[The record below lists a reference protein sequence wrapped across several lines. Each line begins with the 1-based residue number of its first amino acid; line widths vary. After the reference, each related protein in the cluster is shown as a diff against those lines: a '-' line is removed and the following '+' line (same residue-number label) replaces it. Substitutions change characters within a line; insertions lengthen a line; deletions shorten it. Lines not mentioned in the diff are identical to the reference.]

1 MWPRSALAAARRLP
15 WRSSACKQGTALS
28 RLPVIV
34 GIGGVNP
41 AGRVSFHHAFRRI
54 VIDAIGAAH
63 ADDTYASLAAL
74 MRLNDDPADPSTREY
89 IRDNTLIRR
98 ISRFD
103 PTDVTRHRQATISA
117 AGKQGIRFVVA
128 KRHLPERVPSDWRVE
143 ALDERRVTVCVT
155 GDASVLFPERTTS
168 RVTSAGQV
176 PTGFEPGRLYPS
188 RSHPRGMELALFG
201 ASDAVQSMGID
212 WSELRARARPDAF
225 AVYAGSAMGQLDN
238 NSNAGLMQLPLK
250 GRRVTSKHV
259 AFGLPD
265 MVADFV
271 SAYTVGNVGA
281 IGGIIGAC
289 ATFLYNLGRAV
300 DEIRAGKLRVA
311 LVGGA
316 EAPIV
321 PEIIEGYRVMGAL
334 AEDEALMTMDGS
346 DTVDNRRACRP
357 FGNNCGFTV
366 AEAAVYA
373 VVCDD
378 ALALELGANIHCA
391 APAVY
396 VNGDGFK
403 KSISSPGVGN
413 YLTMAR
419 AMSMARAIL
428 GDDSLRR
435 RTFVHAHGTGTP
447 QNRVTES
454 RILDQLAGVFGIE
467 HWPVAAVKSVLGHSM
482 APASGDQLACAL
494 GTWAYDRV
502 PGITTIDALAD
513 DVSREHLRFETRHF
527 ELPGSE
533 IDAVFVNSKGF
544 GGNNATGLFLAP
556 DVTRRM
562 LATKHGERALT
573 AYDDRNAAVHERAL
587 AYDAAMT
594 RGDVEVLYGYGEG
607 VIDGDDLAISERE
620 LRVPGYAR
628 PISLDAENPF
638 PDMTG

>member
-1 MWPRSALAAARRLP
+1 M
-15 WRSSACKQGTALS
+15 S

-54 VIDAIGAAH
+54 VIDAIKADAA
-63 ADDTYASLAAL
+63 DETYASLAAL
-74 MRLNDDPADPSTREY
+74 MRLNDDPAAPSTREY
-89 IRDNTLIRR
+89 IRDNTLVRR
-98 ISRFD
+98 ISLFD
-103 PTDVTRHRQATISA
+103 PTDVVRHRQATVSTTD
-117 AGKQGIRFVVA
+117 GRGVRFVVP
-128 KRHLPERVPSDWRVE
+128 KRNLPERIPPDWRVE
-143 ALDERRVTVCVT
+143 TLDNRRVAIWA
-155 GDASVLFPERTTS
+155 GEEAPVLFAEHTTS

-201 ASDAVQSMGID
+201 ASDAVHSLGID
-212 WSELRARARPDAF
+212 WGELRARVRPDAF
-225 AVYAGSAMGQLDN
+225 AVYAGSAMGQLDD
-238 NSNAGLMQLPLK
+238 NSNAGLMQAPLK
-250 GRRVTSKHV
+250 GRRVTSKQV
-259 AFGLPD
+259 AFGLPE
-265 MVADFV
+265 MAADFV

-281 IGGIIGAC
+281 IGGVIGAC
-289 ATFLYNLGRAV
+289 ATFLYNLNLAV
-300 DEIRAGKLRVA
+300 EDIRAGRLRVA

-334 AEDEALMTMDGS
+334 AEDEALMALDGS

-391 APAVY
+391 APAIY

-403 KSISSPGVGN
+403 KSISSPGIGN
-413 YLTMAR
+413 YVTMAK

-428 GDDSLRR
+428 GEGSLRR
-435 RTFVHAHGTGTP
+435 RTLVHAHGTGTP

-454 RILDQLAGVFGIE
+454 RILDELAGVFGIE
-467 HWPVAAVKSVLGHSM
+467 DWPVAAVKSVLGHSM

-502 PGITTIDALAD
+502 PGITTIDAIAD
-513 DVSREHLRFETRHF
+513 DVSHERLRLETEHF
-527 ELPGSE
+527 ELPGDE
-533 IDAVFVNSKGF
+533 VDAIFVNSKGF
-544 GGNNATGLFLAP
+544 GGNNATGVFLSPAL
-556 DVTRRM
+556 TRRM
-562 LATKHGERALT
+562 LEKKHGARAM
-573 AYDDRNAAVHERAL
+573 AAHAERNAAVAERAL
-587 AYDAAMT
+587 EYDAAMT
-594 RGDVEVLYGYGEG
+594 RGETDVLYGFGEG
-607 VIDGDDLAISERE
+607 VIDGDDLGLSATE
-620 LRVPGYAR
+620 LRVPGYAQAI
-628 PISLDAENPF
+628 PLDPENPF
-638 PDMTG
+638 PDMTDR

>member
-1 MWPRSALAAARRLP
+1 M
-15 WRSSACKQGTALS
+15 S

-34 GIGGVNP
+34 GIGGINP

-54 VIDAIGAAH
+54 VIDAIGTAA

-74 MRLNDDPADPSTREY
+74 MRLNDDSADPATREH

-103 PTDVTRHRQATISA
+103 PTAVVRHRQATISA
-117 AGKQGIRFVVA
+117 AERRGIRFVVD
-128 KRHLPERVPSDWRVE
+128 KRHLPRDVPPGWYVE
-143 ALDERRVTVCVT
+143 PLDERRVTVHVNENT
-155 GDASVLFPERTTS
+155 SVLFPERTTS
-168 RVTSAGQV
+168 RVTSAGQL

-188 RSHPRGMELALFG
+188 RSHPRGLELAIFG
-201 ASDAVQSMGID
+201 ASDAVQSLGVD
-212 WSELRARARPDAF
+212 WGELRARVPPDAF
-225 AVYAGSAMGQLDN
+225 AVYAGSAMGQLDAQ
-238 NSNAGLMQLPLK
+238 SNAGLMQLPLTG
-250 GRRVTSKHV
+250 GRVSSKHV

-265 MVADFV
+265 MSADFV

-300 DEIRAGKLRVA
+300 DEIRAGKLRIA

-334 AEDEALMTMDGS
+334 AEDQALMALDGS
-346 DTVDNRRACRP
+346 DTVDHRRACRP

-378 ALALELGANIHCA
+378 TLALELGANIHCG
-391 APAVY
+391 APAIY
-396 VNGDGFK
+396 VNADGFK

-413 YLTMAR
+413 YVTMAK
-419 AMSMARAIL
+419 AMSTARAIL
-428 GDDSLRR
+428 GEDSLRR

-454 RILDQLAGVFGIE
+454 RILDELAGVFGIE

-494 GTWAYDRV
+494 GTWAYDCV
-502 PGITTIDALAD
+502 PGITTIDAIAD
-513 DVSREHLRFETRHF
+513 DVSRDHLRLETEHF
-527 ELPGSE
+527 ELSGKDM
-533 IDAVFVNSKGF
+533 DAVFVNSKGF

-556 DVTRRM
+556 DVTRSM
-562 LATKHGERALT
+562 LSKKFGERAMA
-573 AYDDRNAAVHERAL
+573 AYYDRNAAVREQAL

-594 RGDVEVLYGYGEG
+594 RGDVQVLYGYGED

-620 LRVPGYAR
+620 LRVPGYAQ

-638 PDMTG
+638 PDMAG

>member
-1 MWPRSALAAARRLP
+1 MS
-15 WRSSACKQGTALS
+15 T
-28 RLPVIV
+28 LPVIV

-54 VIDAIGAAH
+54 VIDEISAVD
-63 ADDTYASLAAL
+63 ADATYASLAAL
-74 MRLNDDPADPSTREY
+74 MRLNDDPAAPSTRDY
-89 IRDNTLIRR
+89 IRDNTLVRR
-98 ISRFD
+98 ISLFD
-103 PTDVTRHRQATISA
+103 PTDVVRHRQATVSA
-117 AGKQGIRFVVA
+117 ADQRGVRFVVA
-128 KRHLPERVPSDWRVE
+128 KRNLPERIPPDWRVE
-143 ALDERRVTVCVT
+143 AIDNRRVAIRA
-155 GDASVLFPERTTS
+155 GAEAQVLFAEHTTS

-188 RSHPRGMELALFG
+188 RSHPRGMELAVFG
-201 ASDAVQSMGID
+201 ASDAVHSLGLD
-212 WSELRARARPDAF
+212 WSELRARVRPDAF
-225 AVYAGSAMGQLDN
+225 AVYAGSAMGQLDD
-238 NSNAGLMQLPLK
+238 NSNAGVMQAPLK
-250 GRRVTSKHV
+250 GGRVTSKQV
-259 AFGLPD
+259 AFGLPE
-265 MVADFV
+265 MAADFV

-334 AEDEALMTMDGS
+334 AEDEALMALDGS

-378 ALALELGANIHCA
+378 ALALELGADIHCA
-391 APAVY
+391 APAIY
-396 VNGDGFK
+396 VNADGFK

-413 YLTMAR
+413 YVTMAK
-419 AMSMARAIL
+419 AMAMARAIL
-428 GDDSLRR
+428 GEAGLRR

-454 RILDQLAGVFGIE
+454 RILDELAGVFGIE
-467 HWPVAAVKSVLGHSM
+467 NWPVAAVKSVLGHSM

-502 PGITTIDALAD
+502 PGITTIDAIAD
-513 DVSREHLRFETRHF
+513 DVSHERLRLETRHF
-527 ELPGSE
+527 ELPGDD

-544 GGNNATGLFLAP
+544 GGNNATGLFLSPA
-556 DVTRRM
+556 VARRM
-562 LATKHGERALT
+562 LEKKHGARAM
-573 AYDDRNAAVHERAL
+573 AAHAERNAAVRERAL
-587 AYDAAMT
+587 DYDAAMT
-594 RGDVEVLYGYGEG
+594 RGETDVLYGFGQD
-607 VIDGDDLAISERE
+607 VIDGGDLAISARE

-628 PISLDAENPF
+628 PIPLDAENPF
-638 PDMTG
+638 PDMMG

>member
-1 MWPRSALAAARRLP
+1 M
-15 WRSSACKQGTALS
+15 S

-54 VIDAIGAAH
+54 VIDAIGAAD

-74 MRLNDDPADPSTREY
+74 MRLNEDPADPATREH

-103 PTDVTRHRQATISA
+103 PTDVVRHRRATIGA
-117 AGKQGIRFVVA
+117 ADADGIKFVVA
-128 KRHLPERVPSDWRVE
+128 KRNLPECLPSGWRVE
-143 ALDERRVTVCVT
+143 ALDARRVRVCVKEDT
-155 GDASVLFPERTTS
+155 SVLFPERTTS

-188 RSHPRGMELALFG
+188 RSHARGLELAVFG
-201 ASDAVQSMGID
+201 ASDAVHSMGID
-212 WSELRARARPDAF
+212 WSELRARVRPDAF
-225 AVYAGSAMGQLDN
+225 AVYAGSAMGQLDK
-238 NSNAGLMQLPLK
+238 NSNAGLMQLPLT
-250 GRRVTSKHV
+250 GRRVSSKHV

-265 MVADFV
+265 MAADFV
-271 SAYTVGNVGA
+271 SAYTIGNVGA

-334 AEDEALMTMDGS
+334 AEDEALMALDGS

-378 ALALELGANIHCA
+378 ALALELGANIHCG
-391 APAVY
+391 APAIY
-396 VNGDGFK
+396 VNADGFK

-413 YLTMAR
+413 YLTMAK
-419 AMSMARAIL
+419 AMATARAIL
-428 GDDSLRR
+428 GEDSLRR

-454 RILDQLAGVFGIE
+454 AILDQLAGVFGIE

-494 GTWAYDRV
+494 GTWAYGRV
-502 PGITTIDALAD
+502 PGITTIDAIAD
-513 DVSREHLRFETRHF
+513 DVSHAHLRFETAHF
-527 ELPGSE
+527 QLPAKD

-562 LATKHGERALT
+562 LARKHGERTMA
-573 AYDDRNAAVHERAL
+573 AYDDRNATVRERAL

-594 RGDVEVLYGYGEG
+594 RGEVEVLYGFDKG
-607 VIDGDDLAISERE
+607 VIDGDDLSVSDRE
-620 LRVPGYAR
+620 LRVPGYAQ

>member
-1 MWPRSALAAARRLP
+1 M
-15 WRSSACKQGTALS
+15 S

-34 GIGGVNP
+34 GIGGINP

-54 VIDAIGAAH
+54 VIDAIGAAD
-63 ADDTYASLAAL
+63 ADDTYACLAAL
-74 MRLNDDPADPSTREY
+74 MRLNDDPAAPSTRET

-98 ISRFD
+98 IALFD
-103 PTDVTRHRQATISA
+103 PTNVIRHRQATISA
-117 AGKQGIRFVVA
+117 ADTQGIKFVVA
-128 KRHLPERVPSDWRVE
+128 KRHLPERVPSGWRVE
-143 ALDERRVTVCVT
+143 ALDSRRVTVCA
-155 GDASVLFPERTTS
+155 GEEASVLFPERTTS

-176 PTGFEPGRLYPS
+176 PTGFDPGRLYPS
-188 RSHPRGMELALFG
+188 RSHPRGLELALFG
-201 ASDAVQSMGID
+201 ASDAVHSMGID
-212 WSELRARARPDAF
+212 WSELRARVRPDAF
-225 AVYAGSAMGQLDN
+225 AVYAGSAMGQLDS
-238 NSNAGLMQLPLK
+238 NSNAGMMQLPLK
-250 GRRVTSKHV
+250 GRRVSSKHV
-259 AFGLPD
+259 AFGLPE
-265 MVADFV
+265 MAADFV
-271 SAYTVGNVGA
+271 SAYTIGNVGA
-281 IGGIIGAC
+281 IGGVIGAC
-289 ATFLYNLGRAV
+289 ATFLYNLNRAV
-300 DEIRAGKLRVA
+300 DEIRAGRLQVA

-334 AEDEALMTMDGS
+334 AEDEALMALDGS

-366 AEAAVYA
+366 AEGAVYA

-391 APAVY
+391 APAIY
-396 VNGDGFK
+396 VNADGFK

-413 YLTMAR
+413 YITVAK

-435 RTFVHAHGTGTP
+435 RTYVHAHGTGTP
-447 QNRVTES
+447 QNRVSES
-454 RILDQLAGVFGIE
+454 RILDELAGIFGIE

-502 PGITTIDALAD
+502 PGITTIDAIAD
-513 DVSREHLRFETRHF
+513 DVSHNRLRFETEHF
-527 ELPGSE
+527 ELPGKD

-556 DVTRRM
+556 AVTRRM
-562 LATKHGERALT
+562 LEKRHGARAMA
-573 AYDDRNAAVHERAL
+573 AYAERNAAVLERAL

-594 RGDVEVLYGYGEG
+594 RGETQVMYGYGQG
-607 VIDGDDLAISERE
+607 VIDGDDLGLSDSE
-620 LRVPGYAR
+620 LRVPGYAQ
-628 PISLDAENPF
+628 PIPLDAENPF

>member
-1 MWPRSALAAARRLP
+1 M
-15 WRSSACKQGTALS
+15 S

-54 VIDAIGAAH
+54 VIDAIGAAD

-74 MRLNDDPADPSTREY
+74 MRLNDDPADRATREY

-103 PTDVTRHRQATISA
+103 PTDVVRHRRATIGAEDADSI
-117 AGKQGIRFVVA
+117 KFVVA
-128 KRHLPERVPSDWRVE
+128 KRNLPECLPSGWRVE
-143 ALDERRVTVCVT
+143 ALDARHVRVCVKEDT
-155 GDASVLFPERTTS
+155 SVLFPERTTS

-176 PTGFEPGRLYPS
+176 PTGFEPGQLYPS
-188 RSHPRGMELALFG
+188 RSHARGLELAVFG
-201 ASDAVQSMGID
+201 ASDAVHSMGID
-212 WSELRARARPDAF
+212 WSELRARVRPDAF

-238 NSNAGLMQLPLK
+238 NSNAGLMQLPLT
-250 GRRVTSKHV
+250 GRRVSSKHV

-265 MVADFV
+265 MAADFV

-334 AEDEALMTMDGS
+334 AEDEALMALDGS

-378 ALALELGANIHCA
+378 DLALELGANIHCA
-391 APAVY
+391 APAIY
-396 VNGDGFK
+396 VNADGFK

-413 YLTMAR
+413 YLTMAK
-419 AMSMARAIL
+419 ALATARAIL
-428 GDDSLRR
+428 GEESVRR

-454 RILDQLAGVFGIE
+454 AILDELASVFGIE

-502 PGITTIDALAD
+502 PGITTIDAIAD
-513 DVSREHLRFETRHF
+513 DVSHDHLRFETAHF

-533 IDAVFVNSKGF
+533 VDAVFVNSKGF

-562 LATKHGERALT
+562 LARKHGERAL
-573 AYDDRNAAVHERAL
+573 ADYAERNAAVQDRAL

-594 RGDVEVLYGYGEG
+594 RGDVEVLYGYGED
-607 VIDGDDLAISERE
+607 VIDGDDLDISERE
-620 LRVPGYAR
+620 LRVPGYAQ
-628 PISLDAENPF
+628 PIPLDAENPF

>member
-1 MWPRSALAAARRLP
+1 M
-15 WRSSACKQGTALS
+15 S

-34 GIGGVNP
+34 AIGGVNP

-54 VIDAIGAAH
+54 VIDAINAAD

-74 MRLNDDPADPSTREY
+74 MRLNDDPADPATRKY

-103 PTDVTRHRQATISA
+103 PTNVVRHRQATISA
-117 AGKQGIRFVVA
+117 AEKRGIRFVVA
-128 KRHLPERVPSDWRVE
+128 KRHLPENVPPGWCVE
-143 ALDERRVTVCVT
+143 PLDERRVTVHAKENT
-155 GDASVLFPERTTS
+155 SILLPERTTS
-168 RVTSAGQV
+168 RVTSAGEI

-188 RSHPRGMELALFG
+188 RSHPRGLELAIFG
-201 ASDAVQSMGID
+201 ASDAVRSLGFD
-212 WSELRARARPDAF
+212 WSELRARVRPDAF
-225 AVYAGSAMGQLDN
+225 AVYAGSAMGQLDDQ
-238 NSNAGLMQLPLK
+238 SNAGLMQAPLK
-250 GRRVTSKHV
+250 GGRVSSKHV

-265 MVADFV
+265 MAADFV
-271 SAYTVGNVGA
+271 GAYTIGNVGA

-334 AEDEALMTMDGS
+334 AEDEALMALDGS
-346 DTVDNRRACRP
+346 DTVDNSRACRP
-357 FGNNCGFTV
+357 FGDNCGFTV

-378 ALALELGANIHCA
+378 ALALELGASIHCA
-391 APAVY
+391 APAIH

-403 KSISSPGVGN
+403 KSISSPGIGN
-413 YLTMAR
+413 YLTLAK
-419 AMSMARAIL
+419 AMSTARAIL
-428 GDDSLRR
+428 GDDGLRR

-454 RILDQLAGVFGIE
+454 RILDELAGVFGIE
-467 HWPVAAVKSVLGHSM
+467 RWPVAAVKSVLGHSM

-494 GTWAYDRV
+494 GTWAYDCV
-502 PGITTIDALAD
+502 PGITTIDAIAD
-513 DVSREHLRFETRHF
+513 DVSRERLRFENRHF

-556 DVTRRM
+556 GLTRRM
-562 LATKHGERALT
+562 LAKKHGARAMA
-573 AYDDRNAAVHERAL
+573 AYTRRNAEVQERAL

-607 VIDGDDLAISERE
+607 VIGGGDLAISERE
-620 LRVPGYAR
+620 LRVPGYAQ
-628 PISLDAENPF
+628 PIPLDTENPF

>member
-1 MWPRSALAAARRLP
+1 M
-15 WRSSACKQGTALS
+15 S

-54 VIDAIGAAH
+54 VIDAISAAD

-98 ISRFD
+98 ISLFD
-103 PTDVTRHRQATISA
+103 PTNVVRHRQATVSA
-117 AGKQGIRFVVA
+117 TDERGVRFVVA
-128 KRHLPERVPSDWRVE
+128 KRNLPERMPSNWRVE
-143 ALDERRVTVCVT
+143 ALDNRRVTIWA
-155 GDASVLFPERTTS
+155 GQEASVLFPEHTTS

-188 RSHPRGMELALFG
+188 RSHPRGMELAVFG
-201 ASDAVQSMGID
+201 ASDAVHSLGLD
-212 WSELRARARPDAF
+212 WNELRARVRADAF
-225 AVYAGSAMGQLDN
+225 AVYAGSAMGQLDD
-238 NSNAGLMQLPLK
+238 NSNAGLMQAPLK
-250 GRRVTSKHV
+250 GRRVTSKQV
-259 AFGLPD
+259 AFGLPE
-265 MVADFV
+265 MAADFV
-271 SAYTVGNVGA
+271 SAYTIGNVGA
-281 IGGIIGAC
+281 IGGVIGAC

-316 EAPIV
+316 EAPVV

-334 AEDEALMTMDGS
+334 AEDEALMALDGS

-391 APAVY
+391 APAIY
-396 VNGDGFK
+396 VNADGFK

-413 YLTMAR
+413 YLTMAK
-419 AMSMARAIL
+419 AMAMARTIL
-428 GDDSLRR
+428 GEDSLRR

-454 RILDQLAGVFGIE
+454 RILNELAGVFGIE
-467 HWPVAAVKSVLGHSM
+467 NWPVAAVKSVLGHSM

-494 GTWAYDRV
+494 GTWAYGRV
-502 PGITTIDALAD
+502 PGITTIDAIAD
-513 DVSREHLRFETRHF
+513 DVSHDHLRLPTEHF
-527 ELPGSE
+527 ELPGDD
-533 IDAVFVNSKGF
+533 IDGIFVNSKGF
-544 GGNNATGLFLAP
+544 GGNNATGLFLSPA
-556 DVTRRM
+556 VTRRM
-562 LATKHGERALT
+562 LEKKHGARAMAAHAESNATVRERAF
-573 AYDDRNAAVHERAL
+573 D
-587 AYDAAMT
+587 YDAAMT
-594 RGDVEVLYGYGEG
+594 RGETDVLYGFGEG
-607 VIDGDDLAISERE
+607 VIDGDDLGLSETE
-620 LRVPGYAR
+620 LRVPGYAH
-628 PISLDAENPF
+628 PIPLDAENPF
-638 PDMTG
+638 PDMAG

>member
-1 MWPRSALAAARRLP
+1 M
-15 WRSSACKQGTALS
+15 S

-34 GIGGVNP
+34 GIGGANT

-54 VIDAIGAAH
+54 VIDAIGAAD

-103 PTDVTRHRQATISA
+103 PTDIVRHRQATISA
-117 AGKQGIRFVVA
+117 AERHGIRFVVA
-128 KRHLPERVPSDWRVE
+128 KRHLPENVPPGWYVE
-143 ALDERRVTVCVT
+143 PLDERRVTVHVKEDT
-155 GDASVLFPERTTS
+155 SVLFPERTTS
-168 RVTSAGQV
+168 RVTSAGQL

-188 RSHPRGMELALFG
+188 RSHPRGLELAIFG
-201 ASDAVQSMGID
+201 ASDAVQSVGID
-212 WSELRARARPDAF
+212 WSELRARVRPDAF
-225 AVYAGSAMGQLDN
+225 AVYAGSAMGQLDDH
-238 NSNAGLMQLPLK
+238 SNAGLMQLPLK
-250 GRRVTSKHV
+250 GKRVTSKHV

-265 MVADFV
+265 MSADFV
-271 SAYTVGNVGA
+271 SAYTIGNVGA
-281 IGGIIGAC
+281 ISGIIGAC

-300 DEIRAGKLRVA
+300 DDIRAGKLRVA

-321 PEIIEGYRVMGAL
+321 PEIVEGYRVMGAL
-334 AEDEALMTMDGS
+334 AEDEALMALDGS

-366 AEAAVYA
+366 AEGAVYA

-391 APAVY
+391 APAIH

-413 YLTMAR
+413 YLTMAKT
-419 AMSMARAIL
+419 MSMARAIL

-454 RILDQLAGVFGIE
+454 RILDELAGVFGIE

-494 GTWAYDRV
+494 GTWAYDCV
-502 PGITTIDALAD
+502 PGITTIDAIAD
-513 DVSREHLRFETRHF
+513 DVSHEHLRLETGHF
-527 ELPGSE
+527 ELPGKDV
-533 IDAVFVNSKGF
+533 DAVFINSKGF

-556 DVTRRM
+556 DVTHRM
-562 LATKHGERALT
+562 LARKHGGRAMA
-573 AYDDRNAAVHERAL
+573 AYNDRNAAVRERAL

-594 RGDVEVLYGYGEG
+594 RGDTRVLYGYGEG
-607 VIDGDDLAISERE
+607 VIDGDDLDLSDTE

-628 PISLDAENPF
+628 PIPLDTENPF

>member
-1 MWPRSALAAARRLP
+1 M
-15 WRSSACKQGTALS
+15 S

-54 VIDAIGAAH
+54 VIDAIGAAD
-63 ADDTYASLAAL
+63 ADDTYASLGAL
-74 MRLNDDPADPSTREY
+74 MRLNDDPADPATREY

-103 PTDVTRHRQATISA
+103 PADVVRHRQATISA
-117 AGKQGIRFVVA
+117 AERQGIRFVVA
-128 KRHLPERVPSDWRVE
+128 KRDLPENVPPGWSVE
-143 ALDERRVTVCVT
+143 PLDERRVTVRVKE
-155 GDASVLFPERTTS
+155 DASVLFPERTTS
-168 RVTSAGQV
+168 RVTSAGQL

-188 RSHPRGMELALFG
+188 RSHPRGLELAIFG
-201 ASDAVQSMGID
+201 ASDAVQSLGLD
-212 WSELRARARPDAF
+212 WSELRARVRPDAF
-225 AVYAGSAMGQLDN
+225 AVYAGSAMGQLDAQ
-238 NSNAGLMQLPLK
+238 SNAGLMQLPLK

-271 SAYTVGNVGA
+271 SAYTIGNVGA

-300 DEIRAGKLRVA
+300 EEIRAGKLRVA

-316 EAPIV
+316 EAPVV

-334 AEDEALMTMDGS
+334 AEDEALMALDGS

-378 ALALELGANIHCA
+378 ALALDLGANIHCG
-391 APAVY
+391 APAIY
-396 VNGDGFK
+396 VNADGFK

-413 YLTMAR
+413 YVTMAK
-419 AMSMARAIL
+419 AMAMARAIL
-428 GDDSLRR
+428 GEDSVRR

-454 RILDQLAGVFGIE
+454 RILDELAGAFGIE

-494 GTWAYDRV
+494 GTWAYDCV
-502 PGITTIDALAD
+502 PGITTIDAIAD
-513 DVSREHLRFETRHF
+513 DVSHEHLRLETEHF
-527 ELPGSE
+527 ELPGKD

-544 GGNNATGLFLAP
+544 GGNNATGLFLSPA
-556 DVTRRM
+556 VTKRM
-562 LATKHGERALT
+562 LEKKHGQRAM
-573 AYDDRNAAVHERAL
+573 ASHAKRNDAVRERAL

-594 RGDVEVLYGYGEG
+594 RGETNVLYGFGEG
-607 VIDGDDLAISERE
+607 VIEADDLGLSGSE
-620 LRVPGYAR
+620 LRVPGYGQ
-628 PISLDAENPF
+628 PIPLDEENPF
-638 PDMTG
+638 PDMTGQ

>member
-1 MWPRSALAAARRLP
+1 M
-15 WRSSACKQGTALS
+15 S

-34 GIGGVNP
+34 GIGGINP

-54 VIDAIGAAH
+54 VIDAISAGD

-74 MRLNDDPADPSTREY
+74 MRLNDDPGAPSTREY

-98 ISRFD
+98 IALFD

-117 AGKQGIRFVVA
+117 ADTQGIKFVVA
-128 KRHLPERVPSDWRVE
+128 KRQLPERLPSGWRVE
-143 ALDERRVTVCVT
+143 ALDSRRVTVCASEET
-155 GDASVLFPERTTS
+155 SVLFPERTTS

-188 RSHPRGMELALFG
+188 RSHPRGLELALFG
-201 ASDAVQSMGID
+201 ASDAVHSMGID
-212 WSELRARARPDAF
+212 WSELRARVRPDAF
-225 AVYAGSAMGQLDN
+225 AVYAGSAMGQFDN
-238 NSNAGLMQLPLK
+238 NSNAALMQAPLK
-250 GRRVTSKHV
+250 GGRVSSKHV
-259 AFGLPD
+259 AFGLPE
-265 MVADFV
+265 MAADFV
-271 SAYTVGNVGA
+271 SAYTIGNVGA
-281 IGGIIGAC
+281 IGGVIGAC
-289 ATFLYNLGRAV
+289 ATFLYNLNRAV
-300 DEIRAGKLRVA
+300 DEIRAGRLRVA

-334 AEDEALMTMDGS
+334 AEDEALMALDGS

-366 AEAAVYA
+366 AEGAVYA

-378 ALALELGANIHCA
+378 ALALEIGANIHCA
-391 APAVY
+391 APAIY
-396 VNGDGFK
+396 INADGFK

-413 YLTMAR
+413 YVTMAK

-428 GDDSLRR
+428 GEDSLRR
-435 RTFVHAHGTGTP
+435 RTYVHAHGTGTP
-447 QNRVTES
+447 QNRVSES
-454 RILDQLAGVFGIE
+454 RILDELAGVFGIE

-502 PGITTIDALAD
+502 PGITTIDAIAD
-513 DVSREHLRFETRHF
+513 DVSHDRLRFETEHF
-527 ELPGSE
+527 ELPGKD

-544 GGNNATGLFLAP
+544 GGNNATGVFLAP

-562 LATKHGERALT
+562 LEKKHGERAMA
-573 AYDDRNAAVHERAL
+573 AYAKRNATVRERAL

-594 RGDVEVLYGYGEG
+594 RGETQVMYGYGEG
-607 VIDGDDLAISERE
+607 VIDGDDLRLSDRQ
-620 LRVPGYAR
+620 LRVPGYAQ

>member
-1 MWPRSALAAARRLP
+1 M
-15 WRSSACKQGTALS
+15 S

-54 VIDAIGAAH
+54 VIDAIGADD

-74 MRLNDDPADPSTREY
+74 MRLNDDPANPATREY

-103 PTDVTRHRQATISA
+103 PTDVVRHRQATISA
-117 AGKQGIRFVVA
+117 AERQGIRFIVA
-128 KRHLPERVPSDWRVE
+128 KRHLPDNVPPGWYVE
-143 ALDERRVTVCVT
+143 PLDEKRVTVHVKENT
-155 GDASVLFPERTTS
+155 SVLFPERTTS
-168 RVTSAGQV
+168 RVTSAGQL
-176 PTGFEPGRLYPS
+176 PTGFEPGGLYPS
-188 RSHPRGMELALFG
+188 RSHPRGLELAIFG
-201 ASDAVQSMGID
+201 ASDAVRSLGLD
-212 WSELRARARPDAF
+212 WSELRARVRPDAF
-225 AVYAGSAMGQLDN
+225 AVYAGSAMGQLDGQ
-238 NSNAGLMQLPLK
+238 SNAGLMQLPLK
-250 GRRVTSKHV
+250 GRRVSSKHV

-300 DEIRAGKLRVA
+300 DEVRAGKLRVA

-334 AEDEALMTMDGS
+334 AEDEALMSLDGS

-391 APAVY
+391 APAIH

-413 YLTMAR
+413 YLTMAK
-419 AMSMARAIL
+419 AMSTARAIL
-428 GDDSLRR
+428 GDESLRR

-454 RILDQLAGVFGIE
+454 RILDELAGVFGIE

-494 GTWAYDRV
+494 GTWAYDCV
-502 PGITTIDALAD
+502 PGITTIDAIAD
-513 DVSREHLRFETRHF
+513 DVSHEHLRFENRHF

-556 DVTRRM
+556 DLTRRM
-562 LATKHGERALT
+562 LATKHGERAMA
-573 AYDDRNAAVHERAL
+573 AYDDRNATVRERAL

-594 RGDVEVLYGYGEG
+594 RGDAEVLYGYGEN
-607 VIDGDDLAISERE
+607 VIDGDDLDISKRE
-620 LRVPGYAR
+620 LRVPGYAQ

>member
-1 MWPRSALAAARRLP
+1 M
-15 WRSSACKQGTALS
+15 S

-34 GIGGVNP
+34 GIGGINP

-54 VIDAIGAAH
+54 VIDAISAAD

-98 ISRFD
+98 ISLFD
-103 PTDVTRHRQATISA
+103 PTDVVRHRQATVSA
-117 AGKQGIRFVVA
+117 TDERGVRFVVA
-128 KRHLPERVPSDWRVE
+128 KRNLPERIPSNWRVE
-143 ALDERRVTVCVT
+143 ALDNRRVAIWA
-155 GDASVLFPERTTS
+155 GEEASVLFPEHTTS

-188 RSHPRGMELALFG
+188 RSHPRGMELAVFG
-201 ASDAVQSMGID
+201 ASDAVHSMGID
-212 WSELRARARPDAF
+212 WNELRARVRPDAF
-225 AVYAGSAMGQLDN
+225 AVYAGSAMGQLDD
-238 NSNAGLMQLPLK
+238 NSNAGLMQAPLK
-250 GRRVTSKHV
+250 GRRVTSKQV
-259 AFGLPD
+259 AFGLPE
-265 MVADFV
+265 MAADFV

-281 IGGIIGAC
+281 IGGVIGAC
-289 ATFLYNLGRAV
+289 ATFLYNLNLAV
-300 DEIRAGKLRVA
+300 EGIRAGRLRVA

-334 AEDEALMTMDGS
+334 AEDEALMALDGS

-378 ALALELGANIHCA
+378 ALALELGANIHCG
-391 APAVY
+391 APAIY
-396 VNGDGFK
+396 INADGFK

-413 YLTMAR
+413 YVTMAK

-428 GDDSLRR
+428 GEDSLRR

-454 RILDQLAGVFGIE
+454 RILDELAGVFGIE
-467 HWPVAAVKSVLGHSM
+467 NWPVAAVKSVLGHSM

-494 GTWAYDRV
+494 GTWAYGRV
-502 PGITTIDALAD
+502 PGITTIDAIAD
-513 DVSREHLRFETRHF
+513 DVSHDHLRLETDHF
-527 ELPGSE
+527 ELPGDD
-533 IDAVFVNSKGF
+533 IDAIFVNSKGF
-544 GGNNATGLFLAP
+544 GGNNATGLFLSSA
-556 DVTRRM
+556 VTRRM
-562 LATKHGERALT
+562 LEKKHGARAMAT
-573 AYDDRNAAVHERAL
+573 HAERNAAVRERAL
-587 AYDAAMT
+587 EYDAAMT
-594 RGDVEVLYGYGEG
+594 RGETDVLYGFGEG
-607 VIDGDDLAISERE
+607 VIDGDDLGLSETE
-620 LRVPGYAR
+620 LRVPGYAQ
-628 PISLDAENPF
+628 PIPLDAENPF